1 MKETRLNALK
11 DFNCL
16 GGSCPDNCCI
26 HNWHIDVDPATLEKW
41 SRVEDQP
48 SRDTLLSSVASQE
61 EKGKRTIRIVQE
73 NHQCPHLTS
82 DKFCGVQMR
91 FGSDLLPNACRDYPR
106 SRFVSP
112 IRTLTSA
119 QLSCPEMARL
129 VLFPT
134 TPEQPFGEIAAADLL
149 PIPAEA
155 VVAQYLDAITTQALS
170 QTRFPL
176 HARIVFV
183 SQLLSDMALLS
194 QQNKLNEATLRN
206 VARGLSTKLYETN
219 LAIKQGRIRPDPKVA
234 GAFWRG
240 VYHVSADLFASFAA
254 ELPESVLRDALRQE
268 DGDERYVRIYDA
280 LRETRSAAN
289 ASLAPHSDAF
299 ERHLVVSLMNHGF
312 PWNPTAGNYV
322 ATLINAL
329 FPLAT
334 TRLLLWL
341 VASDGRA
348 ITQADVVRVVYR
360 TERALTHSRKIYE
373 FLGEKQDALRLD
385 QYFQCFVDLA

>member
-41 SRVEDQP
+41 SRVEDLP
-48 SRDTLLSSVASQE
+48 SRNTLLSSVVSQE
-61 EKGKRTIRIVQE
+61 EKGKRTIRIVQH
-73 NHQCPHLTS
+73 NHQCPHLTP
-82 DKFCGVQMR
+82 DKFCGVQRR
-91 FGSDLLPNACRDYPR
+91 FGSDLLPDVCRDYPR

-112 IRTLTSA
+112 IRTLISA

-129 VLFPT
+129 VLFPPAPEEPFRET
-134 TPEQPFGEIAAADLL
+134 TSAGLVPVAADAIV
-149 PIPAEA
+149 P
-155 VVAQYLDAITTQALS
+155 QYLDAITAHVLR
-170 QTRFPL
+170 QTKFPL
-176 HARIVFV
+176 HARIVFIA
-183 SQLLSDMALLS
+183 QLLSDMALLS
-194 QQNKLNEATLRN
+194 QQNKLDEATLRN
-206 VARGLSTKLYETN
+206 VARGVSAKLYETN

-254 ELPESVLRDALRQE
+254 ELPETVLRDALRQE
-268 DGDERYVRIYDA
+268 NGDERYVRIYDA

-289 ASLAPHSDAF
+289 ASLAPHADAF
-299 ERHLVVSLMNHGF
+299 ERHVVVSLMNHGF

-341 VASDGRA
+341 IASDGRA

-360 TERALTHSRKIYE
+360 AERALTHSRKIYE

>member
-11 DFNCL
+11 GFNCL

-26 HNWHIDVDPATLEKW
+26 HNWHIDVDQATFEKW

-48 SRDTLLSSVASQE
+48 SRNSLLSSVASQE
-61 EKGKRTIRIVQE
+61 EKGKRTIRIVQD
-73 NHQCPHLTS
+73 NHQCPHLTP
-82 DKFCGVQMR
+82 DKFCGVQMK
-91 FGSDLLPNACRDYPR
+91 FGSDLLPDVCRDYPR

-112 IRTLTSA
+112 VRTLISA

-134 TPEQPFGEIAAADLL
+134 MPEEPFHETASTGLL
-149 PIPAEA
+149 PAAPDTIVP
-155 VVAQYLDAITTQALS
+155 QYLDAVTAQALG
-170 QTRFPL
+170 QTKFPL
-176 HARIVFV
+176 HARIVFIA
-183 SQLLSDMALLS
+183 QLLSDIALLS
-194 QQNKLNEATLRN
+194 QQNKLNEVTLRN
-206 VARGLSTKLYETN
+206 VARGVPTKLYETN
-219 LAIKQGRIRPDPKVA
+219 LAIKQGRIRPDPEIA

-254 ELPESVLRDALRQE
+254 ELPQSVLRDAFRQE
-268 DGDERYVRIYDA
+268 DGDERYVRTYNA
-280 LRETRSAAN
+280 LREARSAAS
-289 ASLAPHSDAF
+289 ASLAPHAGAF

-312 PWNPTAGNYV
+312 PWSPTSGNYV

-329 FPLAT
+329 FPLVT

-341 VASDGRA
+341 IASDGRA

-373 FLGEKQDALRLD
+373 FLSQKKDALRLD